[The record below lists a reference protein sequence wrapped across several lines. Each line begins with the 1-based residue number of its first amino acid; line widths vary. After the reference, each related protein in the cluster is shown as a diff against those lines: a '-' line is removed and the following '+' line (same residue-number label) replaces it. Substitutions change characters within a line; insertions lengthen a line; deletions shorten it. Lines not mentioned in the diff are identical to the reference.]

1 MREKFVVNNWE
12 YEIHDLM
19 TRGEYG
25 FRVDIFKNNEV
36 VYSQAGFGGITG
48 ARIYARDYIINK
60 ELGIEINRGEDN
72 D

>member
-25 FRVDIFKNNEV
+25 FRVDIYKNDKL

-60 ELGIEINRGEDN
+60 ELGIERNEEN